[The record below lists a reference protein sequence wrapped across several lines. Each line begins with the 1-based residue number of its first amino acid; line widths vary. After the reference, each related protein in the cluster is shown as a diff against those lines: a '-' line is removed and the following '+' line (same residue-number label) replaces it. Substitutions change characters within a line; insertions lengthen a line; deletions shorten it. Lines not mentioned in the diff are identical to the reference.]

1 MIPQYTIDAIA
12 YDLLW
17 STSLYLF
24 TEQILRLIHKNN
36 DDVDFTLFMMWNL
49 DHARA
54 PVNT

>member
-17 STSLYLF
+17 STSMYLF

-36 DDVDFTLFMMWNL
+36 DDVDFTLFMLWNL
-49 DHARA
+49 DHAY
-54 PVNT
+54 VQ